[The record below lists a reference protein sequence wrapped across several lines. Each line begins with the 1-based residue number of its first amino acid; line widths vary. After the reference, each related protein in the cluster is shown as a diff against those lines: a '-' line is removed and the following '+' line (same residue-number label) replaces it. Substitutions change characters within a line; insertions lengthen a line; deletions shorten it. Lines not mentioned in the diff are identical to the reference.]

1 MDSTSGFIKEWRISM
16 LDTVRSPED
25 VKQLNITQLKE
36 LCKELRERILQ
47 VTSNTGGHLAPSL
60 GVVEL
65 TVALLKVFDPLKN
78 KIVWDV
84 GHQSYAYKILTE
96 RNGQFDKI
104 RQYGGISGFNTPKES
119 KYDAFGVGHSST
131 SISAA
136 LGISVGKEL
145 KKQPEKTIVVIGDG
159 ALTAGEAFEG
169 LNNTGGLNKDIMVIL
184 NDNSMSI
191 SKNVGGIHHYLAHV
205 LSGRHYN
212 RLKRDVWDV
221 VQALPNVIKSKI
233 ITGARRLEESML
245 NMFIPNSLFEDLGF
259 RYIGPINGHDLPT
272 VVKILTQTRN
282 NISEPALVHV
292 ITKKGKGCEFAEQ
305 DATKFHGISSFDRK
319 NGKAKKEKEKPS
331 YSSIFGKTL
340 AELAQKDND
349 IVAVTA
355 AMCDGTGLNEFR
367 DRFPERFFDVGI
379 AEQHAVTF
387 AAGLATEG
395 MKTYVA
401 IYSTFL
407 QRAYDQIIH
416 DVALQNLPVR
426 FAIDRGGLVGEDG
439 PTHHGAFDLSY
450 LRCIPNMTI
459 MAPRDGNEFEKM
471 IKFMNRYTNGPITVR
486 YPRGEVNTYDVPSGK
501 ITMGKADII
510 QQGKKIAIISIGTSF
525 GLAYDVVKKLKK
537 YDIEPY
543 LINARFIKPIDKK
556 LLLTLHEQKVR
567 NIVTIEENALFGGFG
582 AGVLEAC
589 NVLGLTFNIKRF
601 GLPDEFVTFGDTEI
615 LSKKIGLNADNIAKY
630 ILSLNG
636 KS

>member
-1 MDSTSGFIKEWRISM
+1 M
-16 LDTVRSPED
+16 LETVKSPEE
-25 VKQLNITQLKE
+25 VKQLNIAQLKE

-47 VTSNTGGHLAPSL
+47 VTSITGGHLAPSL

-78 KIVWDV
+78 KIIWDV

-96 RNGQFDKI
+96 RNDEFDKI

-145 KKQPEKTIVVIGDG
+145 KKQQEKTIVVIGDG

-169 LNNTGGLNKDIMVIL
+169 LNNTGGLKKDIMVIL

-212 RLKRDVWDV
+212 RLKRDVWDM
-221 VQALPNVIKSKI
+221 VQALPNVIKNKI

-245 NMFIPNSLFEDLGF
+245 KMFIPNSLFEDLGF

-272 VVKILTQTRN
+272 VIKILTQTRN
-282 NISEPALVHV
+282 NITEPALVHV

-319 NGKAKKEKEKPS
+319 NGKAIKVKEKPS
-331 YSSIFGKTL
+331 YSKVFGTTL
-340 AELAQKDND
+340 AKLAEEDKE
-349 IVAVTA
+349 IVAITA

-367 DRFPERFFDVGI
+367 DKFADRFFDVGI

-387 AAGLATEG
+387 AAGLAVEE
-395 MKTYVA
+395 MKPYVA

-459 MAPRDGNEFEKM
+459 MAPRDGYELEKM
-471 IKFMNRYTNGPITVR
+471 LKFMNKYTKGPIGVR
-486 YPRGEVNTYDVPSGK
+486 YPRGEIDSYDLPCGR
-501 ITMGKADII
+501 IIHGKAEII
-510 QQGKKIAIISIGTSF
+510 QEGRKIAVISIGTSF
-525 GLAYDVVKKLKK
+525 SIAFNVINKLKK
-537 YDIEPY
+537 LNIEPY
-543 LINARFIKPIDKK
+543 LINARFIKPIDEK
-556 LLLTLHEQKVR
+556 LLLILHEKEVE
-567 NIVTIEENALFGGFG
+567 NIITIEENAVFGGFG
-582 AGVLEAC
+582 TGILETC
-589 NVLGLTFNIKRF
+589 NALGLNFNIKRF

-615 LSKKIGLNADNIAKY
+615 LRKKIGLTADNITEY
-630 ILSLNG
+630 IQNLNG

>member
-1 MDSTSGFIKEWRISM
+1 MDISSGFNKERREGM
-16 LDTVRSPED
+16 LDTIRNPED
-25 VKQLNITQLKE
+25 VKQLNIAQLKE
-36 LCKELRERILQ
+36 LCKELRDRILQ

-65 TVALLKVFDPLKN
+65 TVALLKVFNPLKN
-78 KIVWDV
+78 KIIWDV

-96 RNGQFDKI
+96 RNDKFDKI
-104 RQYGGISGFNTPKES
+104 RQYGGISGFNSPKES
-119 KYDAFGVGHSST
+119 NYDAFGVGHSST

-145 KKQPEKTIVVIGDG
+145 KNQPEKTIVVIGDG

-169 LNNTGGLNKDIMVIL
+169 LNNTGGLKKDIMVIL

-292 ITKKGKGCEFAEQ
+292 ITKKGKGCRFAEQ

-319 NGKAKKEKEKPS
+319 NGKAKKKKDNPS
-331 YSSIFGKTL
+331 YSQVFGETL
-340 AELAQKDND
+340 TNIAKKDAKV
-349 IVAVTA
+349 VAITA

-367 DRFPERFFDVGI
+367 DNFGDRFFDVGI

-387 AAGLATEG
+387 AAGLAVEG
-395 MKTYVA
+395 IKPYVA

-439 PTHHGAFDLSY
+439 PTHHGSFDLSY
-450 LRCIPNMTI
+450 LRCIPRMTI
-459 MAPRDGNEFEKM
+459 MSPRDGEELKKM
-471 IKFMNRYTNGPITVR
+471 LKFMNKHNGPIAVR
-486 YPRGEVNTYDVPSGK
+486 YPRGEVDRYDIQSGK
-501 ITMGKADII
+501 IMHGKAEVIHE
-510 QQGKKIAIISIGTSF
+510 GEHIAIISIGTSF
-525 GLAYDVVKKLKK
+525 RIAYNVFNKLEEYRIK
-537 YDIEPY
+537 PY
-543 LINARFIKPIDKK
+543 VINARFIKPIDKE
-556 LLLTLHEQKVR
+556 LLQMLHDKKVK
-567 NIVTIEENALFGGFG
+567 NIITIEENVLFGGFG
-582 AGVLEAC
+582 AGILEAC
-589 NVLGLTFNIKRF
+589 NELHLDITIKRY
-601 GLPDEFVTFGDTEI
+601 GLPDDFVTFGDTEI
-615 LSKKIGLNADNIAKY
+615 LRKKIGLNAETIIKY

>member
-1 MDSTSGFIKEWRISM
+1 MLLEKVIS
-16 LDTVRSPED
+16 PGD
-25 VKQLNITQLKE
+25 VKKLEIAELKE

-47 VTSNTGGHLAPSL
+47 VTSKTGGHLAPSL

-78 KIVWDV
+78 RIVWDV

-96 RNGQFDKI
+96 RNDKFDKI
-104 RQYGGISGFNTPKES
+104 RQYGGISGFNSIKES
-119 KYDAFGVGHSST
+119 EYDAFGVGHSST

-145 KKQPEKTIVVIGDG
+145 KNKPEKTIVVIGDG

-169 LNNTGGLNKDIMVIL
+169 LNNTGGLKKDIMVIL

-212 RLKRDVWDV
+212 RLKRDVWDM
-221 VQALPNVIKSKI
+221 VQALPGIIKNKV

-259 RYIGPINGHDLPT
+259 RYIGPLNGHDLPT
-272 VVKILTQTRN
+272 VIKILTQTRN
-282 NISEPALVHV
+282 NIHEPVLVHV
-292 ITKKGKGCEFAEQ
+292 ITKKGKGCSFAEQ
-305 DATKFHGISSFDRK
+305 DATKFHGISSFDRE
-319 NGKAKKEKEKPS
+319 NGKTKKEKKRPS
-331 YSSIFGKTL
+331 YSKVFGDTV
-340 AELAQKDND
+340 AELAESDNKV
-349 IVAVTA
+349 IAITA
-355 AMCDGTGLNEFR
+355 AMCDGTGLKEFR
-367 DRFPERFFDVGI
+367 DKFTDRFFDVGI

-395 MKTYVA
+395 LKPYVA

-416 DVALQNLPVR
+416 DVALQKLPVK

-459 MAPRDGNEFEKM
+459 LAPRDGNELVKM
-471 IKFMNRYTNGPITVR
+471 LKFMNKHSKGPIAIR
-486 YPRGEVNTYDVPSGK
+486 YPRGEIDTHDLTSSRITYG
-501 ITMGKADII
+501 TAEII
-510 QQGKKIAIISIGTSF
+510 FEGEKTAIISSGTSF
-525 GLAYDVVKKLKK
+525 GIAYKVYNKLNKQG
-537 YDIEPY
+537 ISPY
-543 LINARFIKPIDKK
+543 LINARFIKPIDID
-556 LLLTLHEQKVR
+556 LLKNLKEN
-567 NIVTIEENALFGGFG
+567 NIENIITIEENALFGGFG
-582 AGVLEAC
+582 SAILEAC
-589 NVLGLTFNIKRF
+589 NEVELNFRIKRF
-601 GLPDEFVTFGDTEI
+601 GLPDDFVPFGDANLLRER
-615 LSKKIGLNADNIAKY
+615 IGLDIQKITNY
-630 ILSLNG
+630 ILSINE
-636 KS
+636 